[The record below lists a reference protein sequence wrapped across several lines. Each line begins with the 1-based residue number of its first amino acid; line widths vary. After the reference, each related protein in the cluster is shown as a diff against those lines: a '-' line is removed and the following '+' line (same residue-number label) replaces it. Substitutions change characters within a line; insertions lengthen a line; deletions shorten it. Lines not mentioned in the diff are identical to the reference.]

1 MMIVQCENC
10 KAKFRL
16 DESKVPEQ
24 GRRVRCS
31 KCKHVF
37 MVRRDTPAEP
47 PKEEAVSLTPKEGEG
62 VEPSWARE
70 EMGQEAE
77 PVFEPTVRIDLGSE
91 PPPGPQL
98 EEPPQGQEPVAPS
111 ARPRRRIL
119 APLLTAGAVV
129 AALAMIV
136 VVLGKLGYLPFLFPE
151 PQEPPISKLTIDQGQ
166 LEGKWEKNAQIPRI
180 FVITGTVHNQSKKPR
195 SFIKVRGLLL
205 DKNGKVVKEVW
216 AFCGNPIPIE
226 DLRTKAPGELEK
238 VMHTREGQKGS
249 NKMVPPG
256 GKIPF
261 TLIFFE
267 VPDGVEAFGAEVTE
281 AQIPSL

>member
-1 MMIVQCENC
+1 MIVQCENC

-37 MVRRDTPAEP
+37 TVRREAPVEP
-47 PKEEAVSLTPKEGEG
+47 PPEEPMDVSAQEGKDAEG
-62 VEPSWARE
+62 RWARE
-70 EMGQEAE
+70 DFGPESE

-91 PPPGPQL
+91 APFGPQDQQPSQA
-98 EEPPQGQEPVAPS
+98 EEPAAVHP
-111 ARPRRRIL
+111 RPRRKIL
-119 APLLTAGAVV
+119 APLITAAAVV
-129 AALAMIV
+129 AGLAMAV
-136 VVLGKLGYLPFLFPE
+136 VVLGKLGYLPFIFPE
-151 PQEPPISKLTIDQGQ
+151 PQEPPITKLTIDHGQ
-166 LEGKWEKNAQIPRI
+166 LEGKWEKNAQVPRI
-180 FVITGTVHNQSKKPR
+180 FVITGTVQNQSKKPR
-195 SFIKVRGLLL
+195 SFVKVRGILL

-216 AFCGNPIPIE
+216 AFCGNQIPIE
-226 DLRTKAPGELEK
+226 DLRTKAPSELER

-249 NKMVPPG
+249 NKLIAPG

-261 TLIFFE
+261 TLVFFE

-281 AQIPSL
+281 AQIPAP